1 MMIKLIYLLLLL
13 PLASSLNVQAKVPST
28 EERKAI
34 IECHT
39 KLRENVQPP
48 ATNMRLMEYSL
59 EMEKLAEGSLTYWE
73 EPFQESDP
81 EYQNVGIVTMSSQDV
96 RPKFHDLCRVNS
108 TSFSPK
114 KNSCNG
120 DCHNYRQMVWATST
134 EVGCIEAT
142 CNTKKGLGKSTHLLL
157 CMYKPSDL
165 NYDDNPYEPGP
176 SCSKCPDGYG
186 CHRNQ
191 CSSDPILGQSTTS
204 ISTILSPIFIL
215 QSAIFLT
222 SCLI

>member
-1 MMIKLIYLLLLL
+1 MIKLIYLLLLL

-48 ATNMRLMEYSL
+48 ATNMRLMVCSSL
-59 EMEKLAEGSLTYWE
+59 LLL
-73 EPFQESDP
+73 
-81 EYQNVGIVTMSSQDV
+81 SSCTAV
-96 RPKFHDLCRVNS
+96 CLICFTSNS
-108 TSFSPK
+108 T
-114 KNSCNG
+114 
-120 DCHNYRQMVWATST
+120 DMVWATST